1 MPPDERQTTEGL
13 AARTNIASVT
23 LMDDHPET
31 PPRKFPFL
39 LILAFVAIALLG
51 CFLRIYPSEKYTKIG
66 FDEGLYG
73 EYVVELVKHGITSYP
88 DLAEFYVR
96 RQQELATVILPPTRF
111 LYIFCAYL
119 WQEATG
125 ANPIASLRGVSCL
138 FSILLMFAA
147 AGFAWRLGGRGS
159 ALAVFALMS
168 CAPTQIHMAQHGLI
182 DGFFAFWATVCLWLL
197 WENLKRPNDLLR
209 LSLFGVCLAL
219 LVVTKE
225 NAFFAYT
232 GLLALLGLNKWL
244 RFGTV
249 TRSLLLVTVA
259 GPLAGAV
266 LLVTLCGGAQT
277 CYQIYQLVIS
287 KASVSPYSIA
297 TGDGPWYRYLLDL
310 LVASPLIFLL
320 TWGAIFRL
328 KLENKAVLYLLGFV
342 TATYVVMCNVR
353 YGMNL
358 RYTNMWDMPMRFL
371 ALTCVSDCLRSFRR
385 RELLITIGVA
395 LLCAYDL
402 RQYQILFVDY
412 GLYELVPGG
421 LLRALHILKD
431 AAASVP

>member
-1 MPPDERQTTEGL
+1 
-13 AARTNIASVT
+13 
-23 LMDDHPET
+23 MDDGPN
-31 PPRKFPFL
+31 PLPRKLPIAI
-39 LILAFVAIALLG
+39 ILAFVAVALLG
-51 CFLRIYPSEKYTKIG
+51 AFVRIYPSEKYTKLG

-73 EYVVELVKHGITSYP
+73 EYVVELIKHGVTSYP
-88 DLAEFYVR
+88 DLAEFYVQ

-119 WQEATG
+119 WHEVTG
-125 ANPIASLRGVSCL
+125 ANPIVSLRSVSCL

-147 AGFAWRLGGRGS
+147 GGFAWRLAGAGP

-182 DGFFAFWATVCLWLL
+182 DGFFAFWATLCLWLL
-197 WENLKRPNDLLR
+197 WENLKRPNDLFR
-209 LSLFGVCLAL
+209 LALFGVCLAL
-219 LVVTKE
+219 LVATKE
-225 NAFFAYT
+225 NAFFAYI

-266 LLVTLCGGAQT
+266 LLVTLCGGVQT
-277 CYQIYQLVIS
+277 CYQTYQLVVS
-287 KASVSPYSIA
+287 KASVSPYSVA

-310 LVASPLIFLL
+310 LIASPLIFLL
-320 TWGAIFRL
+320 AWAAIFRL
-328 KLENKAVLYLLGFV
+328 KLENKAALYLLGFV

-371 ALTCVSDCLRSFRR
+371 AFVCVSDCLRSFRR
-385 RELLITIGVA
+385 RELLVTIAIA
-395 LLCAYDL
+395 LLCAFDL

-412 GLYELVPGG
+412 NLYELVPGG
-421 LLRALHILKD
+421 LLRALHVLKD
-431 AAASVP
+431 AGAPVP